1 MQGIVDMLTF
11 YVLRVNDPL
20 CLSCTLGVRMSDKKK
35 VVALIPNGQAKPEIL
50 ADASR
55 FAEMVYVGNDKDAE
69 LALTDANALFL
80 WDVSSRVI
88 RDNPLWT
95 NLEWIHTASIGVD
108 AILSEEVVSS
118 NVVVTHTRGVFE
130 RPIAE
135 YVLGLLIAITK
146 EFYKTYRYQQAEKW
160 VPRSTHSI
168 SGQTIV
174 IVGPGAIGREIH
186 QMLSA
191 VGYNLIVVGRNDV
204 ERDDTFGRVYSI
216 EKLSEILPTADAV
229 ILAMPLTAQTRNF
242 MDGRRFSM
250 MKPGATFIN
259 IGRGGLVDEDALIE
273 ALEQG
278 RVGTAALDVFVT
290 EPLPK
295 GHPFWKTEQVIVSP
309 HMSSDLHDY
318 PEAAARLFVSN
329 LERWSNGQPLE
340 NVVDKRKLASGGGAK

>member
-1 MQGIVDMLTF
+1 M
-11 YVLRVNDPL
+11 P
-20 CLSCTLGVRMSDKKK
+20 DKKK
-35 VVALIPNGQAKPEIL
+35 VVALIPNEHVKLEIL
-50 ADASR
+50 ASASR
-55 FAEMVYVGNDKDAE
+55 FADMVYVGTDKEAE
-69 LALTDANALFL
+69 LALPNANALFL
-80 WDVSSRVI
+80 WDVSTRVI
-88 RDNPLWT
+88 RDNPHWV

-118 NVVVTHTRGVFE
+118 DVVVTHTRGVFE

-146 EFYKTYRYQQAEKW
+146 EFYPTYRYQQAEEW
-160 VPRSTHSI
+160 VPRSTRSI
-168 SGQTIV
+168 AGQTVV

-191 VGYNLIVVGRNDV
+191 VGYNLIVVGRNNV

-216 EKLSEILPTADAV
+216 DKFSEILPTADAV

-242 MDGRRFSM
+242 MDGPRFSLL
-250 MKPGATFIN
+250 KPGATFIN
-259 IGRGGLVDEDALIE
+259 IGRGGLVDEVALMH

-295 GHPFWKTEQVIVSP
+295 GHPFWKMEQVIVSP

-318 PEAAARLFVSN
+318 PVAAAKLFLSN
-329 LERWSNGQPLE
+329 LERWANGQPLE
-340 NVVDKRKLASGGGAK
+340 NIVDKRKLASGGVK